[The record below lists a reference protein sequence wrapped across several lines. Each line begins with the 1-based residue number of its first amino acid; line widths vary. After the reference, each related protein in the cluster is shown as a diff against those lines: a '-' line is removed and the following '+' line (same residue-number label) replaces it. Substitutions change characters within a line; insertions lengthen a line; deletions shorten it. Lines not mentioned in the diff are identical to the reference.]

1 MSHSSVSGSEKSLD
15 FPSSPKNGGSDLPNK
30 LPEPSTTNPSNS
42 ISNNKSSQSGSSSRT
57 FPKLELSGNGLKCPK
72 EGHSGKLCEF
82 VCTKRECRERLTC
95 SYCLLTEHS
104 EHFQWMVGVDEF
116 FNPKPVVKAS
126 SEKGGDEKF
135 SMVDFVQDKDEL
147 IKKFEEKL
155 SGENAKVM
163 MDLTN
168 FRNKF
173 MEKIN
178 ILENM
183 IPQNVDQYK
192 KSFQEDIQTIQD
204 YTSSVEKITFPENIE
219 NVDMLR
225 EYLNYH
231 VTKENDLKE
240 NKFERVFE
248 NLKDKLNALSLM
260 DFDSQKSQDI
270 LSTLNN
276 LIDFSL
282 KLDYFEFHRKAT
294 AIPTSTV
301 DCTKLVCKR
310 TIQTTHKKPIYKVI
324 FLEEENKIVTCSD
337 DYTIMVYDFITG
349 NPLHTLTGHSD
360 RIWNLIKLK
369 NGLLASCSSDTSIRV
384 WNVEK
389 LCCERVLQ
397 GHSGLVCCLMEMPNL
412 LLLSGSQDKSLKV
425 WDLKSE
431 SKECARTVKNSSMGR
446 IMTCILI
453 NKDEIACGSEANIQV
468 INFFDGTLKRT
479 LTGHASLVRDLN
491 LLADGNTLLSGSDDK
506 SIRMWNLAEG
516 KCLKIFNGHT
526 HSANKILLWSPTV
539 IVSASDDHSIKF
551 WNLEDGKCV
560 KTLTGHAGWVIFIT
574 IRPDGTLI
582 SCGADK
588 TIKVWDSS

>member
-1 MSHSSVSGSEKSLD
+1 MSHSSVSGSEESLD
-15 FPSSPKNGGSDLPNK
+15 LPITPNKTQPSQPTNK
-30 LPEPSTTNPSNS
+30 LPETSSSNP
-42 ISNNKSSQSGSSSRT
+42 ISNKSNQNSSSSGRT

-72 EGHSGKLCEF
+72 EGHSEKTCEF
-82 VCTKRECRERLTC
+82 VCTKRECRDRLTC

-116 FNPKPVVKAS
+116 FNPKPVVKS
-126 SEKGGDEKF
+126 TTEKGEDKF
-135 SMVDFVQDKDEL
+135 NMLDFVQDKDEL

-155 SGENAKVM
+155 SAENTKVM
-163 MDLTN
+163 AELTE
-168 FRNKF
+168 FRTKF
-173 MEKIN
+173 MEKVN
-178 ILENM
+178 LLENM
-183 IPQNVDQYK
+183 IPQNVDNYK

-204 YTSSVEKITFPENIE
+204 YTSSVEKVTFPSNIE
-219 NVDMLR
+219 TVDTLKDF
-225 EYLNYH
+225 LNYQ

-260 DFDSQKSQDI
+260 DFDVQKAEEVHAQ
-270 LSTLNN
+270 LNN

-282 KLDYFEFHRKAT
+282 KLDYYEFHRKAT
-294 AIPTSTV
+294 AIPTSNV
-301 DCTKLVCKR
+301 DCMKLACKR
-310 TIQTTHKKPIYKVI
+310 TIQTTHKKPIYKVV
-324 FLEEENKIVTCSD
+324 FLEEDNRIVTCSD
-337 DYTIMVYDFITG
+337 DYTIMVYDFVTG
-349 NPLHTLTGHSD
+349 NPLHTLTGHTD

-384 WNVEK
+384 WNIEK
-389 LCCERVLQ
+389 LTCERVLQ
-397 GHSGLVCCLMEMPNL
+397 GHGGLVCCLMELPNL

-425 WDLKSE
+425 WDLKLDT
-431 SKECARTVKNSSMGR
+431 KDCVRTIKNTAMGR
-446 IMTCILI
+446 IMTCILL
-453 NKDEIACGSEANIQV
+453 NKEDLACGSEANIQV
-468 INFFDGTLKRT
+468 INFFDGTLKKT

-526 HSANKILLWSPTV
+526 HSANKILLWNANT

-551 WNLEDGKCV
+551 WNLDDGKCL

-574 IRPDGTLI
+574 IRPDGGLI

-588 TIKVWDSS
+588 TIKIWDAPSS